1 MRVARVLTL
10 LAFGLLAPL
19 HAIGAERA
27 TTILLVRHAEKAAA
41 GGSDPSLS
49 EAGKAR
55 ALALAH
61 VAGSAGV
68 TAVFHTELQRT
79 RLTVAPLATALGLTP
94 IEHPARDTAGLVN
107 DILTNW
113 RGKTVLVSGHSN
125 TVPEIVKALTRTQ
138 MADIPDSEYD
148 NLYVVVLPSR
158 GAAGVT
164 QLKYG
169 ERTP

>member
-1 MRVARVLTL
+1 MAKKS
-10 LAFGLLAPL
+10 
-19 HAIGAERA
+19 I
-27 TTILLVRHAEKAAA
+27 
-41 GGSDPSLS
+41 
-49 EAGKAR
+49 
-55 ALALAH
+55 
-61 VAGSAGV
+61 
-68 TAVFHTELQRT
+68 
-79 RLTVAPLATALGLTP
+79 
-94 IEHPARDTAGLVN
+94 RDV
-107 DILTNW
+107 DV